1 MNFMVEPKKGT
12 KWPKELPRFSS
23 RPDAIA
29 VCKELCNIQ
38 YIHRSEKVAK
48 GELEVRSR
56 FAFGSIISVC
66 TLAAFYRV
74 AKETIFP
81 CPIWCY
87 LLPRVMLRDSSY
99 SDVIGSGAFGSWI
112 ELLLGGSGPTTFY
125 KYHLLIFDF
134 AANHI
139 LTFCISCPTQRY
151 RSLECATSTSQH
163 TSLGYM
169 RET

>member
-56 FAFGSIISVC
+56 FALLCVWVC
-66 TLAAFYRV
+66 YQRM
-74 AKETIFP
+74 
-81 CPIWCY
+81 Y
-87 LLPRVMLRDSSY
+87 
-99 SDVIGSGAFGSWI
+99 IGR
-112 ELLLGGSGPTTFY
+112 
-125 KYHLLIFDF
+125 
-134 AANHI
+134 I
-139 LTFCISCPTQRY
+139 L
-151 RSLECATSTSQH
+151 
-163 TSLGYM
+163 
-169 RET
+169 

>member
-56 FAFGSIISVC
+56 FALLLGLSLVYVHWPHFIESPKRQ
-66 TLAAFYRV
+66 L
-74 AKETIFP
+74 FP

-87 LLPRVMLRDSSY
+87 LLPRVMLRDSSC
-99 SDVIGSGAFGSWI
+99 SDVIGSGAFGS
-112 ELLLGGSGPTTFY
+112 
-125 KYHLLIFDF
+125 
-134 AANHI
+134 
-139 LTFCISCPTQRY
+139 
-151 RSLECATSTSQH
+151 
-163 TSLGYM
+163 
-169 RET
+169 